1 MGAETNAATTT
12 ETTEE
17 TKQAQAPAADGEG
30 ANKGATN
37 ATTQTEPKQEDN
49 KQQPKYTDADVD
61 EIVSRRLAKWEKQ
74 QASKVEEAA
83 KLAEMN
89 AQQKAEYERDKVQ
102 KELDEYK
109 RRDTVNAMVAESRR
123 QLSEQGITVIDDILT
138 RLMDETAE
146 ETKASVDAFSTAF
159 TAAVEDAVKKK
170 LAGKAPAASVATKTM
185 TKFSYQSECHCA
197 KTKEKGL
204 LKGQVSILRSPRQT
218 QGGYESNPLRG
229 ASLSIRGG

>member
-17 TKQAQAPAADGEG
+17 TKQAQAPVVDGEG
-30 ANKGATN
+30 ANKDAT
-37 ATTQTEPKQEDN
+37 ATTQTEPKQDN

-61 EIVSRRLAKWEKQ
+61 EIVSKRLAKWEKQ
-74 QASKVEEAA
+74 QAAKVEEAA

-123 QLSEQGITVIDDILT
+123 QLSEQGIAVSDDILV
-138 RLMDETAE
+138 RLVGETAE

-159 TAAVEDAVKKK
+159 TAAVEDAVKKQ
-170 LAGKAPAASVATKTM
+170 LAGKAPAAGVATKTM
-185 TKFSYQSECHCA
+185 TKEEILAIKDPITRQA
-197 KTKEKGL
+197 AIRDNIGL
-204 LKGQVSILRSPRQT
+204 FV
-218 QGGYESNPLRG
+218 
-229 ASLSIRGG
+229 

>member
-12 ETTEE
+12 ETTEP
-17 TKQAQAPAADGEG
+17 TTQQAQTPAVDGEG
-30 ANKGATN
+30 ANKDATT
-37 ATTQTEPKQEDN
+37 TTQTEPKQDN

-61 EIVSRRLAKWEKQ
+61 EIVSKRLAKWEKQ
-74 QASKVEEAA
+74 QAAKVEEAA

-123 QLSEQGITVIDDILT
+123 QLSEQGIAVSDDILA
-138 RLMDETAE
+138 RLVGETAE

-159 TAAVEDAVKKK
+159 TAAVEDAVKKQ
-170 LAGKAPAASVATKTM
+170 LAGKAPAAGVATKTM
-185 TKFSYQSECHCA
+185 TKEEILAIKDPIARQA
-197 KTKEKGL
+197 AIRDNIGL
-204 LKGQVSILRSPRQT
+204 FI
-218 QGGYESNPLRG
+218 
-229 ASLSIRGG
+229 

>member
-17 TKQAQAPAADGEG
+17 TKQAQVSAVDGEG
-30 ANKGATN
+30 ANKDAAT
-37 ATTQTEPKQEDN
+37 TTQTEPKQEDN

-61 EIVSRRLAKWEKQ
+61 EIVSKRLAKWEKQ
-74 QASKVEEAA
+74 QAAKVEEAA

-123 QLSEQGITVIDDILT
+123 QLSEQGITVSDDILA
-138 RLMDETAE
+138 RLVGETAE

-159 TAAVEDAVKKK
+159 TAAVEDAVKKQ
-170 LAGKAPAASVATKTM
+170 LAGKAPAAGVATKTM
-185 TKFSYQSECHCA
+185 TKEEILAIKDPIARQA
-197 KTKEKGL
+197 AIRDNIGL
-204 LKGQVSILRSPRQT
+204 FI
-218 QGGYESNPLRG
+218 
-229 ASLSIRGG
+229 

>member
-17 TKQAQAPAADGEG
+17 TKQAQAPAVDGEG
-30 ANKGATN
+30 ANKDA
-37 ATTQTEPKQEDN
+37 ATTQTEPKQDN

-61 EIVSRRLAKWEKQ
+61 EIVSKRLAKWEKQ
-74 QASKVEEAA
+74 QAAKVEEAA

-123 QLSEQGITVIDDILT
+123 QLSEQGIAVSDDILA
-138 RLMDETAE
+138 RLVGETAE

-159 TAAVEDAVKKK
+159 TVAVEDAVKKQ
-170 LAGKAPAASVATKTM
+170 LAGKAPAAGVATKTM
-185 TKFSYQSECHCA
+185 TKEEILAIKDPIARQA
-197 KTKEKGL
+197 AIRDNIGL
-204 LKGQVSILRSPRQT
+204 FV
-218 QGGYESNPLRG
+218 
-229 ASLSIRGG
+229 

>member
-12 ETTEE
+12 ETAEE
-17 TKQAQAPAADGEG
+17 TKQAQTPVVDGEG
-30 ANKGATN
+30 ANKD
-37 ATTQTEPKQEDN
+37 ATTTTQAEPKQDDN

-61 EIVSRRLAKWEKQ
+61 EIVSKRLAKWEKQ
-74 QASKVEEAA
+74 QAAKVEEAA

-123 QLSEQGITVIDDILT
+123 QLSEQGIAVSDDILA
-138 RLMDETAE
+138 RLVGETAE

-159 TAAVEDAVKKK
+159 TAAVEDAVKKQ
-170 LAGKAPAASVATKTM
+170 LAGKAPAAGVATKTM
-185 TKFSYQSECHCA
+185 TKEEILAIKDPITRQA
-197 KTKEKGL
+197 AIRDNIGL
-204 LKGQVSILRSPRQT
+204 FV
-218 QGGYESNPLRG
+218 
-229 ASLSIRGG
+229 

>member
-17 TKQAQAPAADGEG
+17 TKQAQAPVVDGEG
-30 ANKGATN
+30 ANKDATN
-37 ATTQTEPKQEDN
+37 TTTQTEPRQDDN

-61 EIVSRRLAKWEKQ
+61 EIVSKRLAKWEKQ
-74 QASKVEEAA
+74 QAAKVEEAA

-123 QLSEQGITVIDDILT
+123 QLSEQGITVSDDILA
-138 RLMDETAE
+138 RLVGETAE

-159 TAAVEDAVKKK
+159 TAAVEDAVKKQ
-170 LAGKAPAASVATKTM
+170 LAGKAPAAGVATKTM
-185 TKFSYQSECHCA
+185 TKEEILAIKDPITRQA
-197 KTKEKGL
+197 AIRDNIGL
-204 LKGQVSILRSPRQT
+204 FV
-218 QGGYESNPLRG
+218 
-229 ASLSIRGG
+229 

>member
-12 ETTEE
+12 ETAEE
-17 TKQAQAPAADGEG
+17 TKQAQAPAVDGEG
-30 ANKGATN
+30 ANKDA
-37 ATTQTEPKQEDN
+37 ATTQTEPKQDN

-61 EIVSRRLAKWEKQ
+61 EIVSKRLAKWEKQ
-74 QASKVEEAA
+74 QAAKVEEAA

-123 QLSEQGITVIDDILT
+123 QLSEQGIAVSDDILA
-138 RLMDETAE
+138 RLVGETAE

-159 TAAVEDAVKKK
+159 TAAVEDAVKKQ
-170 LAGKAPAASVATKTM
+170 LAGKAPAAGVATKTM
-185 TKFSYQSECHCA
+185 TKEEILAIKDPITRQA
-197 KTKEKGL
+197 AIRDNIGL
-204 LKGQVSILRSPRQT
+204 FV
-218 QGGYESNPLRG
+218 
-229 ASLSIRGG
+229 

>member
-17 TKQAQAPAADGEG
+17 TKQAQAPVVDDEG
-30 ANKGATN
+30 ANKDAT
-37 ATTQTEPKQEDN
+37 TTQTEPKQDDN
-49 KQQPKYTDADVD
+49 KKQPKYTDADVD
-61 EIVSRRLAKWEKQ
+61 EIVSKRLAKWEKQ
-74 QASKVEEAA
+74 QAAKVEEAA

-123 QLSEQGITVIDDILT
+123 QLSEQGIAVSDDILA
-138 RLMDETAE
+138 RLVGETAE

-159 TAAVEDAVKKK
+159 TAAVEDAVKKQ
-170 LAGKAPAASVATKTM
+170 LAGKAPAAGVATKTM
-185 TKFSYQSECHCA
+185 TKEEILAIKDPIARQA
-197 KTKEKGL
+197 AIRDNIGL
-204 LKGQVSILRSPRQT
+204 FI
-218 QGGYESNPLRG
+218 
-229 ASLSIRGG
+229 

>member
-17 TKQAQAPAADGEG
+17 TKQAQAPVADGEG
-30 ANKGATN
+30 ANKD
-37 ATTQTEPKQEDN
+37 ATTTTQAEPKQDN

-61 EIVSRRLAKWEKQ
+61 EIVSKRLAKWERQ
-74 QASKVEEAA
+74 QAAKVEEAA

-123 QLSEQGITVIDDILT
+123 QLSEQGIAVSDDILT
-138 RLMDETAE
+138 RLVGETAE

-159 TAAVEDAVKKK
+159 TAAVEDAVKKQ
-170 LAGKAPAASVATKTM
+170 LAGKAPAAGVVTKTM
-185 TKFSYQSECHCA
+185 TKEEILAIKDPIARQA
-197 KTKEKGL
+197 AIRDNIGL
-204 LKGQVSILRSPRQT
+204 F
-218 QGGYESNPLRG
+218 N
-229 ASLSIRGG
+229 

>member
-17 TKQAQAPAADGEG
+17 TKQAQAPVVDGEG
-30 ANKGATN
+30 ANKDATN
-37 ATTQTEPKQEDN
+37 TTAQSEPKQDDN

-61 EIVSRRLAKWEKQ
+61 EIVSKRLAKWEKQ
-74 QASKVEEAA
+74 QAAKVEEAA

-123 QLSEQGITVIDDILT
+123 QLSEQGITVSDDILA
-138 RLMDETAE
+138 RLVGETAE

-159 TAAVEDAVKKK
+159 TAAVEDAVKKQ
-170 LAGKAPAASVATKTM
+170 LAGKAPAAGVATKTM
-185 TKFSYQSECHCA
+185 TKEEILAIKDPIVRQA
-197 KTKEKGL
+197 AIRDNIGL
-204 LKGQVSILRSPRQT
+204 F
-218 QGGYESNPLRG
+218 N
-229 ASLSIRGG
+229 

>member
-17 TKQAQAPAADGEG
+17 TRQAQAPAVDGEG
-30 ANKGATN
+30 ANKDAT
-37 ATTQTEPKQEDN
+37 TTQTEQKQDN

-61 EIVSRRLAKWEKQ
+61 EIVSKRLAKWEKQ
-74 QASKVEEAA
+74 QAAKVEEAA

-123 QLSEQGITVIDDILT
+123 QLSEQGIAVSDDILA
-138 RLMDETAE
+138 RLVGETAE

-159 TAAVEDAVKKK
+159 TAAVEDAVKKQ
-170 LAGKAPAASVATKTM
+170 LAGKAPAAGVATKTM
-185 TKFSYQSECHCA
+185 TKE
-197 KTKEKGL
+197 E
-204 LKGQVSILRSPRQT
+204 ILAIKDPITRQT
-218 QGGYESNPLRG
+218 
-229 ASLSIRGG
+229 AIRDNIGLFV

>member
-12 ETTEE
+12 ETAEE
-17 TKQAQAPAADGEG
+17 TKQAQAPAMDGEG
-30 ANKGATN
+30 ANKDAAT
-37 ATTQTEPKQEDN
+37 TTQTEPKQGDN

-61 EIVSRRLAKWEKQ
+61 EIVSKRLAKWEKQ
-74 QASKVEEAA
+74 QAAKVEEAA

-123 QLSEQGITVIDDILT
+123 QLSEQGIAVSDDILA
-138 RLMDETAE
+138 RLVGETAE

-159 TAAVEDAVKKK
+159 TAAVEDAVKKQ
-170 LAGKAPAASVATKTM
+170 LAGKAPAAGVATKTM
-185 TKFSYQSECHCA
+185 TKEEILAIKDPIARQA
-197 KTKEKGL
+197 AIRDNIGL
-204 LKGQVSILRSPRQT
+204 FI
-218 QGGYESNPLRG
+218 
-229 ASLSIRGG
+229 

>member
-17 TKQAQAPAADGEG
+17 TKQAQASVVDGEG
-30 ANKGATN
+30 ANKDATN
-37 ATTQTEPKQEDN
+37 TTTQTEPRQDN

-61 EIVSRRLAKWEKQ
+61 EIVSKRLAKWEKQ
-74 QASKVEEAA
+74 QAAKVEEAA

-123 QLSEQGITVIDDILT
+123 QLSEQGITVSDDILA
-138 RLMDETAE
+138 RLVGETAE

-159 TAAVEDAVKKK
+159 TAAVEDAVKKQ
-170 LAGKAPAASVATKTM
+170 LAGKAPAAGVATKTM
-185 TKFSYQSECHCA
+185 TKEEILAIKDPITRQA
-197 KTKEKGL
+197 AIRDNIGL
-204 LKGQVSILRSPRQT
+204 FI
-218 QGGYESNPLRG
+218 
-229 ASLSIRGG
+229 

>member
-12 ETTEE
+12 ETAEE
-17 TKQAQAPAADGEG
+17 TKQAQAPVVDGEG
-30 ANKGATN
+30 ANKDAT
-37 ATTQTEPKQEDN
+37 ATTQTEPKQDN

-61 EIVSRRLAKWEKQ
+61 EIVSKRLAKWEKQ
-74 QASKVEEAA
+74 QAAKVEEAA

-123 QLSEQGITVIDDILT
+123 QLSEQGIAASDDILT
-138 RLMDETAE
+138 RLVGETAE

-159 TAAVEDAVKKK
+159 TAAVEDAVKKQ
-170 LAGKAPAASVATKTM
+170 LAGKAPAAGVATKTM
-185 TKFSYQSECHCA
+185 TKEEILAIKDPITRQA
-197 KTKEKGL
+197 AIRDNIGL
-204 LKGQVSILRSPRQT
+204 FV
-218 QGGYESNPLRG
+218 
-229 ASLSIRGG
+229 

>member
-17 TKQAQAPAADGEG
+17 TKQAQAPVVDGEG
-30 ANKGATN
+30 ANKDA
-37 ATTQTEPKQEDN
+37 ATTQTEPQQDDN
-49 KQQPKYTDADVD
+49 KPQPKYTDADVD
-61 EIVSRRLAKWEKQ
+61 EIVSKRLAKWEKQ
-74 QASKVEEAA
+74 QAAKVEEAA

-123 QLSEQGITVIDDILT
+123 QLSEQGITVSDDILA
-138 RLMDETAE
+138 RLVGETAE

-159 TAAVEDAVKKK
+159 TAAVEDAVKKQ
-170 LAGKAPAASVATKTM
+170 LAGKAPAAGVATKTM
-185 TKFSYQSECHCA
+185 TKEEILAIKDPIARQA
-197 KTKEKGL
+197 AIRDNIGL
-204 LKGQVSILRSPRQT
+204 FV
-218 QGGYESNPLRG
+218 
-229 ASLSIRGG
+229 

>member
-12 ETTEE
+12 ETTE
-17 TKQAQAPAADGEG
+17 TAQQAQTPVVDGEG
-30 ANKGATN
+30 ANKDA
-37 ATTQTEPKQEDN
+37 ATTQTEPKQDN

-61 EIVSRRLAKWEKQ
+61 EIVSKRLAKWEKQ
-74 QASKVEEAA
+74 QAAKVEEAA

-123 QLSEQGITVIDDILT
+123 QLSEQGIAVSDDILA
-138 RLMDETAE
+138 RLVGETAE

-159 TAAVEDAVKKK
+159 TAAVEDAVKKQ
-170 LAGKAPAASVATKTM
+170 LAGTAPAAGVATKTM
-185 TKFSYQSECHCA
+185 TKEEILAIKDPIARQA
-197 KTKEKGL
+197 AIRDNIGL
-204 LKGQVSILRSPRQT
+204 FV
-218 QGGYESNPLRG
+218 
-229 ASLSIRGG
+229 

>member
-17 TKQAQAPAADGEG
+17 TKQAQAPVVDGEG
-30 ANKGATN
+30 ANKDAAT
-37 ATTQTEPKQEDN
+37 TTQTEPKQDN

-61 EIVSRRLAKWEKQ
+61 EIVSKRLAKWEKQ
-74 QASKVEEAA
+74 QAAKVEEAA

-123 QLSEQGITVIDDILT
+123 QLSEQGITVSDDILA
-138 RLMDETAE
+138 RLVGETAE

-159 TAAVEDAVKKK
+159 TAAVEDAVKKQ
-170 LAGKAPAASVATKTM
+170 LAGKAPAAGVATKTM
-185 TKFSYQSECHCA
+185 TKEEILAIKDPITRQA
-197 KTKEKGL
+197 AIRDNIGL
-204 LKGQVSILRSPRQT
+204 FV
-218 QGGYESNPLRG
+218 
-229 ASLSIRGG
+229 

>member
-12 ETTEE
+12 ETAEE
-17 TKQAQAPAADGEG
+17 TKQAQAPAVDGEG
-30 ANKGATN
+30 ANKDA
-37 ATTQTEPKQEDN
+37 ATTQTEPKQDDN

-61 EIVSRRLAKWEKQ
+61 EIVSKRLAKWEKQ
-74 QASKVEEAA
+74 QAAKVEEAA

-123 QLSEQGITVIDDILT
+123 QLSEQGITVSDDILA
-138 RLMDETAE
+138 RLVGETAE

-159 TAAVEDAVKKK
+159 TAAVEDAVKKQ
-170 LAGKAPAASVATKTM
+170 LAGKAPAAGVATKTM
-185 TKFSYQSECHCA
+185 TKEEILAIKDPITRQA
-197 KTKEKGL
+197 AIRDNIGL
-204 LKGQVSILRSPRQT
+204 FV
-218 QGGYESNPLRG
+218 
-229 ASLSIRGG
+229 

>member
-17 TKQAQAPAADGEG
+17 TKQAQAPVVDGEG
-30 ANKGATN
+30 ANKDA
-37 ATTQTEPKQEDN
+37 ATTQTEPKQDVN

-61 EIVSRRLAKWEKQ
+61 EIISKRFAKWEKQ
-74 QASKVEEAA
+74 QAAKVEEAA

-123 QLSEQGITVIDDILT
+123 QLSEQGIAVSDDILA
-138 RLMDETAE
+138 RLVGETAE

-159 TAAVEDAVKKK
+159 TAAVEDAVKKQ
-170 LAGKAPAASVATKTM
+170 LAGKAPAAGVATKTM
-185 TKFSYQSECHCA
+185 TKEEILAIKDPIARQA
-197 KTKEKGL
+197 AIRDNIGL
-204 LKGQVSILRSPRQT
+204 FV
-218 QGGYESNPLRG
+218 
-229 ASLSIRGG
+229 

>member
-17 TKQAQAPAADGEG
+17 TKQAQAPAVDGES
-30 ANKGATN
+30 ANKDATT
-37 ATTQTEPKQEDN
+37 TTQTEPKQGDN

-61 EIVSRRLAKWEKQ
+61 EIVSKRLAKWEKQ
-74 QASKVEEAA
+74 QAAKVEEAA

-123 QLSEQGITVIDDILT
+123 QLSEQGIAVSDDILA
-138 RLMDETAE
+138 RLVGETAE

-159 TAAVEDAVKKK
+159 TAAVEDAVKKQ
-170 LAGKAPAASVATKTM
+170 LAGKAPAAGVATKTM
-185 TKFSYQSECHCA
+185 TKEEILAIKDPITRQA
-197 KTKEKGL
+197 AIRDNIGL
-204 LKGQVSILRSPRQT
+204 FV
-218 QGGYESNPLRG
+218 
-229 ASLSIRGG
+229 

>member
-12 ETTEE
+12 ETVEE
-17 TKQAQAPAADGEG
+17 TKQAQAPVVDGEG
-30 ANKGATN
+30 ANKDA
-37 ATTQTEPKQEDN
+37 ATTQAEPKQDN

-61 EIVSRRLAKWEKQ
+61 EIVSKRLAKWEKQ
-74 QASKVEEAA
+74 QAAKVEEAA

-123 QLSEQGITVIDDILT
+123 QLSEQGIAVSDDILA
-138 RLMDETAE
+138 RLVGETAE

-159 TAAVEDAVKKK
+159 TAAVEDAVKKQ
-170 LAGKAPAASVATKTM
+170 LAGKAPAAGVATKTM
-185 TKFSYQSECHCA
+185 TKEEILAIKDPIVRQA
-197 KTKEKGL
+197 AIRDNIGL
-204 LKGQVSILRSPRQT
+204 FV
-218 QGGYESNPLRG
+218 
-229 ASLSIRGG
+229 

>member
-12 ETTEE
+12 ETAEE
-17 TKQAQAPAADGEG
+17 TKQAQAPAVDGEG
-30 ANKGATN
+30 ANKDATT
-37 ATTQTEPKQEDN
+37 TTQTELKQDDN

-61 EIVSRRLAKWEKQ
+61 EIVSKRLAKWEKQ
-74 QASKVEEAA
+74 QAAKVEEAA

-123 QLSEQGITVIDDILT
+123 QLSEQGIAVSDDILA
-138 RLMDETAE
+138 RLVGETAE

-159 TAAVEDAVKKK
+159 TAAVEDAVKKQ
-170 LAGKAPAASVATKTM
+170 LAGKAPAAGVATKTM
-185 TKFSYQSECHCA
+185 TKEEILAIKDPIARQA
-197 KTKEKGL
+197 AIRDNIGL
-204 LKGQVSILRSPRQT
+204 FI
-218 QGGYESNPLRG
+218 
-229 ASLSIRGG
+229 

>member
-17 TKQAQAPAADGEG
+17 TKQAQAPVVDGEG
-30 ANKGATN
+30 ANEGAT
-37 ATTQTEPKQEDN
+37 ATTQTEPKQDN

-61 EIVSRRLAKWEKQ
+61 EIVSKRLAKWEKQ
-74 QASKVEEAA
+74 QAAKVEEAA

-123 QLSEQGITVIDDILT
+123 QLSEQGIAVSDDILA
-138 RLMDETAE
+138 RLVGETAE
-146 ETKASVDAFSTAF
+146 ETKASVDAFSAAF
-159 TAAVEDAVKKK
+159 TAAVEDAVKKQ
-170 LAGKAPAASVATKTM
+170 LAGKAPAAGVATKTM
-185 TKFSYQSECHCA
+185 TKEEILAIKDPIARQA
-197 KTKEKGL
+197 AIRDNIGL
-204 LKGQVSILRSPRQT
+204 FV
-218 QGGYESNPLRG
+218 
-229 ASLSIRGG
+229 

>member
-17 TKQAQAPAADGEG
+17 TKQAQAPIVDGEG
-30 ANKGATN
+30 ANKD
-37 ATTQTEPKQEDN
+37 ATTTQAEPKQDI

-61 EIVSRRLAKWEKQ
+61 EIVSKRLAKWEKQ
-74 QASKVEEAA
+74 QAAKVEEAA

-123 QLSEQGITVIDDILT
+123 QLSEQGIAVSDDILA
-138 RLMDETAE
+138 RLVGETAE

-159 TAAVEDAVKKK
+159 TAAVEDAVKKQ
-170 LAGKAPAASVATKTM
+170 LAGKAPAAGVATKTM
-185 TKFSYQSECHCA
+185 TKEEILAIKDPITRQA
-197 KTKEKGL
+197 AIRDNIGL
-204 LKGQVSILRSPRQT
+204 FV
-218 QGGYESNPLRG
+218 
-229 ASLSIRGG
+229 

>member
-12 ETTEE
+12 ETAEE
-17 TKQAQAPAADGEG
+17 TKQAQTPVVDGEG
-30 ANKGATN
+30 ANKDATT
-37 ATTQTEPKQEDN
+37 TTQTEPKQDN

-61 EIVSRRLAKWEKQ
+61 EIVSKRLAKWEKQ
-74 QASKVEEAA
+74 QAAKVEEAA

-123 QLSEQGITVIDDILT
+123 QLSEQGITVSDDILA
-138 RLMDETAE
+138 RLVGETAE

-159 TAAVEDAVKKK
+159 TAAVEDAVKKQ
-170 LAGKAPAASVATKTM
+170 LAGKAPAAGVATKTM
-185 TKFSYQSECHCA
+185 TKEEILAIKDPIVRQA
-197 KTKEKGL
+197 AIRDNIGL
-204 LKGQVSILRSPRQT
+204 FV
-218 QGGYESNPLRG
+218 
-229 ASLSIRGG
+229 

>member
-12 ETTEE
+12 ETAEE
-17 TKQAQAPAADGEG
+17 TKQAQAPVVDDEG
-30 ANKGATN
+30 ANEGAT
-37 ATTQTEPKQEDN
+37 TTQTEPKQDN

-61 EIVSRRLAKWEKQ
+61 EIVSKRLAKWEKQ
-74 QASKVEEAA
+74 QAAKVEEAA

-123 QLSEQGITVIDDILT
+123 QLSEQGITVSDDILA
-138 RLMDETAE
+138 RLVGETAE

-159 TAAVEDAVKKK
+159 TAAVEDAVKKQ
-170 LAGKAPAASVATKTM
+170 LAGKAPAAGVATKTM
-185 TKFSYQSECHCA
+185 TKEEILAIKDPIARQA
-197 KTKEKGL
+197 AIRDNIGL
-204 LKGQVSILRSPRQT
+204 FV
-218 QGGYESNPLRG
+218 
-229 ASLSIRGG
+229 

>member
-17 TKQAQAPAADGEG
+17 TKQAQAPVVDGES
-30 ANKGATN
+30 ANKDA
-37 ATTQTEPKQEDN
+37 ATTQTEPKQDDN

-61 EIVSRRLAKWEKQ
+61 EIVSKRLAKWEKQ
-74 QASKVEEAA
+74 QAAKVEEAA

-123 QLSEQGITVIDDILT
+123 QLSEQGIAVSDDILA
-138 RLMDETAE
+138 RLVGETAE

-159 TAAVEDAVKKK
+159 TAAVEDAVKKQ
-170 LAGKAPAASVATKTM
+170 LAGKAPAAGVATKTM
-185 TKFSYQSECHCA
+185 TKEEILAIKDPITRQA
-197 KTKEKGL
+197 AIRDNIGL
-204 LKGQVSILRSPRQT
+204 FV
-218 QGGYESNPLRG
+218 
-229 ASLSIRGG
+229 

>member
-12 ETTEE
+12 ETAEE
-17 TKQAQAPAADGEG
+17 TKQAQAPVVDGEG
-30 ANKGATN
+30 ANKDATT
-37 ATTQTEPKQEDN
+37 TTQTEPKQDN

-61 EIVSRRLAKWEKQ
+61 EIVSKRLAKWEKQ
-74 QASKVEEAA
+74 QAAKVEEAA

-123 QLSEQGITVIDDILT
+123 QLSEQGITVSDDILA
-138 RLMDETAE
+138 RLVGETAE

-159 TAAVEDAVKKK
+159 TAAVEDAVKKQ
-170 LAGKAPAASVATKTM
+170 LAGKAPAAGVATKTM
-185 TKFSYQSECHCA
+185 TKEEILAIKDPITRQA
-197 KTKEKGL
+197 AIRDNIGL
-204 LKGQVSILRSPRQT
+204 FV
-218 QGGYESNPLRG
+218 
-229 ASLSIRGG
+229 

>member
-12 ETTEE
+12 ETAEE
-17 TKQAQAPAADGEG
+17 TKQAQAPVVDGEG
-30 ANKGATN
+30 ANKDA
-37 ATTQTEPKQEDN
+37 ATTQTEPKQDN

-61 EIVSRRLAKWEKQ
+61 EIVSKRLAKWEKQ
-74 QASKVEEAA
+74 QAAKVEEAA

-123 QLSEQGITVIDDILT
+123 QLSEQGIAVSDDILA
-138 RLMDETAE
+138 RLVGKTAE

-159 TAAVEDAVKKK
+159 TAAVEDAVKKQ
-170 LAGKAPAASVATKTM
+170 LAGKAPAAGVATKTM
-185 TKFSYQSECHCA
+185 TKEEILAIKDPIARQA
-197 KTKEKGL
+197 AIRDNIGL
-204 LKGQVSILRSPRQT
+204 FI
-218 QGGYESNPLRG
+218 
-229 ASLSIRGG
+229 

>member
-17 TKQAQAPAADGEG
+17 TKQAQAPVVDGEG
-30 ANKGATN
+30 ANKDAATT
-37 ATTQTEPKQEDN
+37 TTQTEPKQDN

-61 EIVSRRLAKWEKQ
+61 EIVSKRLAKWEKQ
-74 QASKVEEAA
+74 QAAKVEEAA

-123 QLSEQGITVIDDILT
+123 QLSEQGIAVSDDILA
-138 RLMDETAE
+138 RLVGETAE

-159 TAAVEDAVKKK
+159 TAAVEDAVKKQ
-170 LAGKAPAASVATKTM
+170 LAGKAPAAGVATKTM
-185 TKFSYQSECHCA
+185 TKEEILAIKDPIARQA
-197 KTKEKGL
+197 AIRDNIGL
-204 LKGQVSILRSPRQT
+204 FV
-218 QGGYESNPLRG
+218 
-229 ASLSIRGG
+229 

>member
-12 ETTEE
+12 ETAEE
-17 TKQAQAPAADGEG
+17 TKQAQAPAVDGEG
-30 ANKGATN
+30 ANKDAATT
-37 ATTQTEPKQEDN
+37 TTQTEPKQDDN

-61 EIVSRRLAKWEKQ
+61 EIVSKRLAKWEKQ
-74 QASKVEEAA
+74 QAAKVEEAA

-123 QLSEQGITVIDDILT
+123 QLSEQGITVSDDILA
-138 RLMDETAE
+138 RLVGETAE

-159 TAAVEDAVKKK
+159 TAAVEDAVKKQ
-170 LAGKAPAASVATKTM
+170 LAGKAPAAGVATKTM
-185 TKFSYQSECHCA
+185 TKEEILAIKDPIVRQA
-197 KTKEKGL
+197 AIRDNIGL
-204 LKGQVSILRSPRQT
+204 F
-218 QGGYESNPLRG
+218 N
-229 ASLSIRGG
+229 

>member
-12 ETTEE
+12 ETAEE
-17 TKQAQAPAADGEG
+17 TKQAQAPAVDGEG
-30 ANKGATN
+30 ANKDAT
-37 ATTQTEPKQEDN
+37 ATTQTEPKQDN

-61 EIVSRRLAKWEKQ
+61 EIVSKRLAKWEKQ
-74 QASKVEEAA
+74 QAAKVEEAA

-123 QLSEQGITVIDDILT
+123 QLSEQGIAVSDDILA
-138 RLMDETAE
+138 RLVGETAE

-159 TAAVEDAVKKK
+159 TAAVEDAVKKQ
-170 LAGKAPAASVATKTM
+170 LAGKAPAAGVATKTM
-185 TKFSYQSECHCA
+185 TKEEILAIKDPIARQA
-197 KTKEKGL
+197 AIRDNIGL
-204 LKGQVSILRSPRQT
+204 FV
-218 QGGYESNPLRG
+218 
-229 ASLSIRGG
+229 